1 MSNMDNNTFFKGL
14 GVGMVVGSAIGVAM
28 RSGKN
33 DNKNAWGKTIKSMG
47 EVVENVT
54 GVLGL

>member
-1 MSNMDNNTFFKGL
+1 MNNIDNTNFLKGL
-14 GVGMVVGSAIGVAM
+14 GLGMVVGSAVSMAVKA
-28 RSGKN
+28 GKN
-33 DNKNAWGKTIKSMG
+33 DTKNAWGKTLKSMG